1 MTITPLSAQPR
12 SQLFHLPNKKGEMG
26 NSSSGQIPGKCEEGR
41 DSTSLDGNEV
51 LLAASRRLVVHL
63 VEKIVRNISS
73 VHPDRHRVRNG
84 AHVSVET
91 EEFWSEWDLPSRM
104 DVRDRPGAG
113 QERRAMLAVSKRGG
127 SLRRREPGSEWAGH
141 RGMRDPCGWSGGT
154 CREPAFQRGW
164 CAAQRSG
171 QGGERDHRG
180 WPGAGCRAQGVQ
192 REGMDLRVLILT
204 ALSRACDGADS
215 EMVEAPLC
223 LASFLHSRGRRV
235 QLGEPGHVRGACI
248 GRRVHG
254 ACACEPFVDAD
265 PKISIPQIF
274 SSDHA
279 AHLFL

>member
-1 MTITPLSAQPR
+1 MLDVGFKGDWRSLPAARMSVTPITQLSG
-12 SQLFHLPNKKGEMG
+12 SKLLHSPNKKGAPSTSEAARANMRTSLSFWQH
-26 NSSSGQIPGKCEEGR
+26 NESNHLHHFCRSSEKSDSARMPRSFKQQRGILAAQRARNPGGEGSEGR
-41 DSTSLDGNEV
+41 G
-51 LLAASRRLVVHL
+51 SRA
-63 VEKIVRNISS
+63 
-73 VHPDRHRVRNG
+73 G
-84 AHVSVET
+84 
-91 EEFWSEWDLPSRM
+91 W
-104 DVRDRPGAG
+104 PGA
-113 QERRAMLAVSKRGG
+113 R
-127 SLRRREPGSEWAGH
+127 
-141 RGMRDPCGWSGGT
+141 